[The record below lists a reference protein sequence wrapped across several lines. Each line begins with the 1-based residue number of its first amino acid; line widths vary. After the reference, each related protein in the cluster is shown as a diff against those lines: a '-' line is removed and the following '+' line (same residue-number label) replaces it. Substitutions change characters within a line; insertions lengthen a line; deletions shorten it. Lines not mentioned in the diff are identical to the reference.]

1 MIILLVLLIVLVGA
15 LVAADRGTASLAR
28 DTLRTKLT
36 STLAQNGGT
45 VQSVELEGFPFLTQV
60 LGGKYDGMDARIVD
74 VPISGLQ
81 LSTLTVRAT
90 DISWPL
96 GEVVGQNLSAAV
108 ADRVDATAVL
118 PLARIADPLAPRGIK
133 LTPEGSNIRVNAPAS
148 FAGFSGV
155 VSGLATPG
163 VTKGELT
170 IKLSQLTVAGVP
182 LPSSAASA
190 LSSQLARFV
199 KSPKLPY
206 GLTLSTVRLVGSNLV
221 ITAGA
226 RQVRLGS

>member
-15 LVAADRGTASLAR
+15 LIAADRGTASLAQN
-28 DTLRTKLT
+28 TLRTKLAA
-36 STLAQNGGT
+36 TLAQNGGT

-60 LGGKYDGMDARIVD
+60 LGGKYDGMDARIVN
-74 VPISGLQ
+74 VPLSGLE
-81 LSTLTVRAT
+81 LTTLTVQAS

-96 GEVVGQNLSAAV
+96 GDVLNQNLSAAV
-108 ADRVDATAVL
+108 ADQVDAVAVL
-118 PLARIADPLAPRGIK
+118 PLAKIADPLAPRGIR
-133 LTPEGSNIRVNAPAS
+133 LTPEGANIRVNAPAS

-163 VTKGELT
+163 VSNGELT
-170 IKLSQLTVAGVP
+170 IKLSGLTVAGVP
-182 LPSSAASA
+182 LPASAAAA
-190 LSSQLARFV
+190 LSAQLARFV

-206 GLTLSTVRLVGSNLV
+206 GLKLTAVKLTGSNLV